1 MKTNIFL
8 SIVIPLFNKE
18 RFVQATINSVLNQTY
33 PNFEIIVVDDCS
45 TDESKTMVEKLASD
59 KIKIVSHHINRG
71 LSASRN
77 TGIKHSQY
85 DFVVFLDA
93 DDVLKNNYLD
103 KIVSLITSFPAAD
116 LFATNYEHI
125 YSQNFEISKKI
136 ETQNYYSDR
145 IIDNFFATNLQQA
158 IYCQSS
164 FCVRKTA
171 FSKIGYY
178 NETINYAEDI
188 DFNIRANLH
197 LKLAYSGE
205 KLVYYVKTDEQR
217 ITKKSIVGKTIPDFN
232 SFETL
237 AKNNPQLKKYLD
249 VNRYMLANNFKK
261 EGDLQTFTFL
271 KNQISSNPKISGLT
285 FKQRILLKIP
295 VFVLIILTKLK
306 SKALAKGFE
315 NNQFLKKQ

>member
-1 MKTNIFL
+1 MSLNVFL
-8 SIVIPLFNKE
+8 SVVIPLFNKE

-33 PNFEIIVVDDCS
+33 LNFEIIVVDDCS
-45 TDESKTMVEKLASD
+45 TDDSKSIVEKLASD
-59 KIKIVSHHINRG
+59 KIQIVSHRSNRG

-77 TGIKHSQY
+77 TGIRHSQH

-93 DDVLKNNYLD
+93 DDILKTNYLD
-103 KIVSLITSFPAAD
+103 KIISLITSFPAAD

-125 YSQNFEISKKI
+125 YSQNFNVSKKI
-136 ETQNYYSDR
+136 ETPNYNSDR
-145 IIDNFFATNLQQA
+145 IIDNFFATNLQQG

-164 FCVRKTA
+164 LCVRKSA
-171 FSKIGYY
+171 FSKIGIYD
-178 NETINYAEDI
+178 ETINYAEDI
-188 DFNIRANLH
+188 DFNIRANLNS
-197 LKLAYSGE
+197 KLAYSSE
-205 KLVYYVKTDEQR
+205 KLVYYVKTDDQR

-237 AKNNPQLKKYLD
+237 AKNNPQLKQYLD

-261 EGDLQTFTFL
+261 EADLQTFTFL

-285 FKQRILLKIP
+285 FKQKILLKIP
-295 VFVLIILTKLK
+295 IFVLIILTKLK
-306 SKALAKGFE
+306 SKALANGFE